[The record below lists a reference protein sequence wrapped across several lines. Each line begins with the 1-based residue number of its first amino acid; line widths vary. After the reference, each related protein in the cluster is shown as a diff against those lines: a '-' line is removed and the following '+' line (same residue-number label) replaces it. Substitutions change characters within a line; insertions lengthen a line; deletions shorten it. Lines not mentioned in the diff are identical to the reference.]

1 MSNTFEERKNESV
14 YLLAK
19 ASLPENEIDFG
30 QAHGLAY
37 LLSIIRAEM
46 YDSGERITLDPV
58 HVESFD
64 AAIKRLF
71 E

>member
-1 MSNTFEERKNESV
+1 MSTTFEDRKKESV

-37 LLSIIRAEM
+37 LLSIVRSEM
-46 YDSGERITLDPV
+46 YSTGDRITLDPV